1 MTNRVSAFGLCA
13 ALLAVGAGVTHAHDA
28 SQAPALR
35 GSSDAASGPPAE
47 RQKRQAELEAI
58 ETELRNNAAN
68 RTKLDAE
75 IAAIRED
82 RAKLNGDLFATVDRM
97 RGIEQR
103 LSATEQRLAALQV
116 NEQAIRRSLQA
127 RSRLIG
133 EVLAALQRMGRKPPP
148 AIFVRPEDILEAVRA
163 SIALGGTLP
172 ELRAETQA
180 LARDLTDMVRLRDA
194 IGLERTRIASEVE
207 GLARERVRLGAL
219 VDARQAALRATE
231 KSAGDEAKRAAE
243 LARQAGSVRELLQKI
258 ESDIRTAS
266 RQAEEARRQEEART
280 RETQGRL
287 AALAMRDPARL
298 SPKVA
303 FAEARGALQ
312 MPVEGAVMRGFGAF
326 DETGAPA
333 RGQSIESRP
342 DRL

>member
-1 MTNRVSAFGLCA
+1 
-13 ALLAVGAGVTHAHDA
+13 
-28 SQAPALR
+28 
-35 GSSDAASGPPAE
+35 
-47 RQKRQAELEAI
+47 
-58 ETELRNNAAN
+58 
-68 RTKLDAE
+68 
-75 IAAIRED
+75 
-82 RAKLNGDLFATVDRM
+82 
-97 RGIEQR
+97 
-103 LSATEQRLAALQV
+103 
-116 NEQAIRRSLQA
+116 
-127 RSRLIG
+127 
-133 EVLAALQRMGRKPPP
+133 MGRKPPP

-333 RGQSIESRP
+333 RGQSIEFAPRIGCNGARRRLGGVRRTISIFRQTLDRQRRRRLLYSPCRHGENYGRSRP
-342 DRL
+342 VRPGWRAGRSHGIRRWRGSCIGRQAARPLY